1 MTQNNLGTVL
11 ARLGERESGSARLE
25 DAVLDALRDNLIEPE
40 LFKEYVRDINR
51 VRGDENARRDQLRS
65 ELTPVERRLRRI
77 VEAT

>member
-65 ELTPVERRLRRI
+65 ELTPVERRLRQI